1 MINKSDTD
9 IYTILLLGFL
19 IILICIALYFSF
31 LKNNNFNLFILSNND
46 EPVTPPSPSVI
57 IQHDGV
63 VANKQ
68 PTFVEENTVHIP
80 SSIVTSSR
88 VNEPFENHTPFW
100 KKKDNFKNRENFTLD
115 KSTKKNREHFT
126 FFSTKKNRQHF
137 TLDKSTKKNRQH
149 FTSKIKKEKFTNS
162 IPLPLPLP
170 LPPSKILEFYSMQN
184 CDHCVTFK
192 NNIWNRIKQ
201 RNDISSIEISP
212 SNPEYLEKINKYKI
226 NRFPHIQKVTPHN
239 GKFEVCKL
247 QKNYNDIVRWFF
259 S

>member
-137 TLDKSTKKNRQH
+137 T
-149 FTSKIKKEKFTNS
+149 SKIKKEKFTNS